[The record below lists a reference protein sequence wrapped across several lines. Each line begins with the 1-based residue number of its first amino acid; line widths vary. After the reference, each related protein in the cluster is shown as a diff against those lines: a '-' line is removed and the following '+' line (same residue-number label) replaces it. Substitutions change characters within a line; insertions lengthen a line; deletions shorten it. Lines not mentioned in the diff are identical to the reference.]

1 MADEDLD
8 LFEPAPATPAG
19 GLAEAAERAPS
30 PHHAGH
36 RDRLRERF
44 LRGGT
49 EAVQDYEL
57 LELLLFAA
65 IPRRD
70 VKPIA
75 KALLKKFGSVAGV
88 VTAKPEELKQVD
100 GIKDAAATAL
110 KAAEAVAVR
119 MLRDQVMN
127 RPVISSWDALIDY
140 CTASLAYRDI
150 EQFRILFLD
159 RRNHLIADEMQQ
171 KGTVDHTPVY
181 PREVV
186 KRALELQ
193 ACAIIMVHNHPSGDP
208 TPSQADIAMTRTVR
222 DVAEPLGIVL
232 HDHVVVGRGSY
243 TSMRAQ
249 GFI

>member
-1 MADEDLD
+1 MAEDEGD
-8 LFEPAPATPAG
+8 LFGVAEDAAAPVATKERPASA
-19 GLAEAAERAPS
+19 
-30 PHHAGH
+30 HHAGH

-49 EAVQDYEL
+49 DAVQDYEL
-57 LELLLFAA
+57 LELLLFSA

-75 KALLKKFGSVAGV
+75 KALLKQFGSVAGV
-88 VTAKPEELKQVD
+88 VTARPEQLMQVD
-100 GIKDAAATAL
+100 GIKEASATAL

-127 RPVISSWDALIDY
+127 RPVITSWDALIDY
-140 CTASLAYRDI
+140 CTASMAYRDI

-159 RRNHLIADEMQQ
+159 RRNCLIADEIQQ
-171 KGTVDHTPVY
+171 RGTVDHTPVY

-193 ACAIIMVHNHPSGDP
+193 ASALIMVHNHPSGDP
-208 TPSQADIAMTRTVR
+208 TPSAADIEMTRRVR
-222 DVAEPLGIVL
+222 DAAQPLGVIL
-232 HDHVVVGRGSY
+232 HDHVIVGRGRH
-243 TSMRAQ
+243 TSMKSQ
-249 GFI
+249 GLI

>member
-1 MADEDLD
+1 MAEDKGD
-8 LFEPAPATPAG
+8 LFGVAEDAAAPVGTK
-19 GLAEAAERAPS
+19 ERPGS

-44 LRGGT
+44 LRGGSD
-49 EAVQDYEL
+49 AVQDYEL
-57 LELLLFAA
+57 LELLLFSA

-75 KALLKKFGSVAGV
+75 KTLLKQFGSVAGV
-88 VTAKPEELKQVD
+88 VTARPEQLMQVD
-100 GIKDAAATAL
+100 GIKEASATAL

-127 RPVISSWDALIDY
+127 RPVITSWDALIDY
-140 CTASLAYRDI
+140 CTASMAFRDI

-159 RRNHLIADEMQQ
+159 RRNCLIADEIQQ
-171 KGTVDHTPVY
+171 RGTIDHTPVY

-193 ACAIIMVHNHPSGDP
+193 ASAIIMVHNHPSGDP
-208 TPSQADIAMTRTVR
+208 TPSEADIAMTRLVR
-222 DVAEPLGIVL
+222 DAAQPLGVVL
-232 HDHVVVGRGSY
+232 HDHVIVGRGRH
-243 TSMRAQ
+243 TSMRSQ
-249 GFI
+249 GLI

>member
-1 MADEDLD
+1 MAEDAAAPVATK
-8 LFEPAPATPAG
+8 ERPASA
-19 GLAEAAERAPS
+19 
-30 PHHAGH
+30 HHAGH

-49 EAVQDYEL
+49 DAVQDYEL
-57 LELLLFAA
+57 LELLLFSA

-75 KALLKKFGSVAGV
+75 KALLKQFGSVAGV
-88 VTAKPEELKQVD
+88 VTARPEQLMQVD
-100 GIKDAAATAL
+100 GIKEASATAL

-127 RPVISSWDALIDY
+127 RPVITSWDALIDY
-140 CTASLAYRDI
+140 CTASMAYRDI

-159 RRNHLIADEMQQ
+159 RRNCLIADEIQQ
-171 KGTVDHTPVY
+171 RGTVDHTPVY

-193 ACAIIMVHNHPSGDP
+193 ASALIMVHNHPSGDP
-208 TPSQADIAMTRTVR
+208 TPSAADIEMTRRVR
-222 DVAEPLGIVL
+222 DAAQPLGVIL
-232 HDHVVVGRGSY
+232 HDHVIVGRGRH
-243 TSMRAQ
+243 TSMKSQ
-249 GFI
+249 GLI